1 MIVPTDHVAGKE
13 SVHNSPRRS
22 GCLNFQ
28 RLTTLFT
35 SYLAFFGR
43 TGAGADIRCT
53 VLPKPLSS
61 QILFLREKGEAGL
74 YDPFNQILQQSHCW
88 MRATIQQHTQENSK
102 GGCLWCSG
110 SRRSEHHNP
119 GRVYGYTTG

>member
-35 SYLAFFGR
+35 SYLATSWENRGGR
-43 TGAGADIRCT
+43 GHPMYSAAKPTVIPNIVPAGKR
-53 VLPKPLSS
+53 
-61 QILFLREKGEAGL
+61 
-74 YDPFNQILQQSHCW
+74 
-88 MRATIQQHTQENSK
+88 
-102 GGCLWCSG
+102 GGG
-110 SRRSEHHNP
+110 SL
-119 GRVYGYTTG
+119 